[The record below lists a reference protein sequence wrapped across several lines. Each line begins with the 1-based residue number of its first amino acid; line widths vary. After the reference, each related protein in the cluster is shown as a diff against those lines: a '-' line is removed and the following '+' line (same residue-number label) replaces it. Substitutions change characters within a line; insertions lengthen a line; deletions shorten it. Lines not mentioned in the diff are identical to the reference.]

1 MHVLHINSKQD
12 VDKVN
17 KFVDQGSDVF
27 ILVYME
33 GCGPCNATRPEW
45 AKIEYALKDQYAK
58 NNNLVVIDINKDF
71 ISDIKYIGDIDGFP
85 TIKYIGN
92 YGKTVEP
99 YEKSS
104 ITTTD
109 RSVNSFVN
117 WIETKVIKVISTN
130 PSSSSNSVYNK
141 HYIFEKNVIA
151 KTKSRNTKSRNTK
164 SRNTKSRNTK
174 SRNTKSRNTKS
185 RNTKSRNT

>member
-1 MHVLHINSKQD
+1 MHVLHINSDQD

-104 ITTTD
+104 ITKKD
-109 RSVNSFVN
+109 RSINSFIN
-117 WIETKVIKVISTN
+117 SFIAFSLPSITSYSIFKSQFSLIET
-130 PSSSSNSVYNK
+130 PSVFCGRSFK
-141 HYIFEKNVIA
+141 
-151 KTKSRNTKSRNTK
+151 
-164 SRNTKSRNTK
+164 
-174 SRNTKSRNTKS
+174 
-185 RNTKSRNT
+185 